1 MIDLTTVVVAAVS
14 AMSGTGL
21 TAFFTW
27 WGNHEST
34 GAALEKERL
43 NATRQELSDLRLEV
57 KALRAELHAVEARSR
72 TDRMAAML
80 SADHIS
86 RLVAHIDAGD
96 PPPAPPL
103 PVELADYMRTMWD
116 DPQGAHST
124 EGGRAPPTA

>member
-43 NATRQELSDLRLEV
+43 NATRQELGDLRLEV

-80 SADHIS
+80 SAAHIS
-86 RLVAHIDAGD
+86 RLVAQITCAPCGMIRRVRILLRVGGHR
-96 PPPAPPL
+96 PPR
-103 PVELADYMRTMWD
+103 E
-116 DPQGAHST
+116 HSFS
-124 EGGRAPPTA
+124 EKFF